1 MTKAEIRDLA
11 ERVLRS
17 ELGSLGL
24 DRIDIRED
32 LDNSDDPALFVDAFL
47 KAGSPPVAGEV
58 STHVHHALS
67 RKLLEAGENRFPYLR
82 VRHPDDEEPE
92 GDLPPEMH

>member
-1 MTKAEIRDLA
+1 MTKAEVRELA

-24 DRIDIRED
+24 DRIVVRED
-32 LDNSDDPALFVDAFL
+32 RDNADDPSLFVDAFL
-47 KAGSPPVAGEV
+47 KAGSPPVAVEI
-58 STHVHHALS
+58 STRVHHTLS
-67 RKLLEAGENRFPYLR
+67 RKLLEAGEDRFPYLR

-92 GDLPPEMH
+92 GDLPPELH